1 MHCLSVSWCI
11 VWALIAVVAFHHFS
25 LGENDIIVLEESDG
39 VVTGIPDDSI
49 LDELSDEKFVPTN
62 EWQVIKKDQAIPAGL
77 HVRMNFQTGV
87 KEAKLME
94 STGSSNSDASQ
105 SDQNKPNP
113 DEKKQQNKKT
123 EHKGPRII
131 IANEDEEESNYSH
144 EKLYLKKS
152 HLKQVLHD
160 FKDKIGT
167 KDVEHVTWSDD
178 AKDALE
184 ETLKQEKK
192 KFRSIKE
199 IKEDLEGSMGWNI
212 KSDVEIMKDI
222 TKQLMLRNS
231 SIERISNALDNL
243 EDYVHQVDNG
253 RDLEKIGGLKII
265 VQLLNR
271 DSEIIKEKAANVI
284 GAAAQSNNEVQDA
297 IFNHGGLNYLIN
309 MLDLTKQTLTQ
320 KKGLYAVSAVIR
332 GNHNIQSEFVKVG
345 GLKAILR
352 IIKQSDSNPIKVKA
366 VTLLYDLIVE
376 QNEVMQKLID
386 SGKKKANEK
395 SPLLKSL
402 HEAGWCEL
410 LTPLLKIED
419 FDAKEKVIQAIVV
432 SVPICSDELR
442 KDVSLKELKRQSK
455 ELEENIRSEED
466 DDFKGY
472 LITLKQQLDE
482 NVLKQLIPPA

>member
-25 LGENDIIVLEESDG
+25 LGENDIIVSEESDG
-39 VVTGIPDDSI
+39 IVTGIPDDSI
-49 LDELSDEKFVPTN
+49 LDELNDEKFIPTN
-62 EWQVIKKDQAIPAGL
+62 EWQVIKKGQAIPAGL

-87 KEAKLME
+87 REAKLMD
-94 STGSSNSDASQ
+94 STE
-105 SDQNKPNP
+105 P
-113 DEKKQQNKKT
+113 DEEKQQNKKA

-131 IANEDEEESNYSH
+131 IANEDEEESNYPH

-152 HLKQVLHD
+152 HLKQVFHD

-192 KFRSIKE
+192 KFRSMKE

-222 TKQLMLRNS
+222 TKQLMLRNV
-231 SIERISNALDNL
+231 SIERTSNALDHL

-271 DSEIIKEKAANVI
+271 DSEIIQEKAANVI
-284 GAAAQSNNEVQDA
+284 GAAAQSNKEVQDA

-309 MLDLTKQTLTQ
+309 MFDLTKQTLTQ

-332 GNHNIQSEFVKVG
+332 GNHNVQSEFVKVG

-352 IIKQSDSNPIKVKA
+352 IIKQSASNPIKVKA

-376 QNEVMQKLID
+376 QNEVMQKLVE
-386 SGKKKANEK
+386 SGKKKTNEK

-402 HEAGWCEL
+402 YEAGWCEL

-419 FDAKEKVIQAIVV
+419 FDAKEKVIQAIIV
-432 SVPICSDELR
+432 SVPICSGELR

-472 LITLKQQLDE
+472 LITLKQQLDK
-482 NVLKQLIPPA
+482 NVLKQLIPSS